1 MAELTEK
8 EISSKKVFAGRLLK
22 VRVDTVRLP
31 NGVESTREVVEHPG
45 AVAVI
50 ALAPDRELIL
60 VRQYRQAAGEV
71 MLEVPAG
78 VPLLGEEGA
87 AAARRE
93 LEEETGWLARSVKKL
108 FAGYASPG
116 YSNEVIQFFLAEELA
131 PSRQKTD
138 EDELIEVV
146 KLPLKEAL
154 ALLKAGQ
161 IKDNKTMLA
170 ILAAELIVKGEWKL
184 ETSE

>member
-1 MAELTEK
+1 MAKLEEEK
-8 EISSKKVFAGRLLK
+8 ISSRPVFAGRLLK

-50 ALAPDRELIL
+50 ALTPERELIL
-60 VRQYRQAAGEV
+60 VRQYRQAVGEV

-78 VPLLGEEGA
+78 VPLAGEEGA

-93 LEEETGWLARSVKKL
+93 LEEETGWRAGSVKKL
-108 FAGYASPG
+108 FSGYASPG

-131 PSRQKTD
+131 SFQQKTD

-146 KLPLKEAL
+146 KLPLGEAR
-154 ALLKAGQ
+154 ALLRTGK
-161 IKDNKTMLA
+161 IKDNKTILA
-170 ILAAELIVKGEWKL
+170 IMAVGLYLKGEL
-184 ETSE
+184 S